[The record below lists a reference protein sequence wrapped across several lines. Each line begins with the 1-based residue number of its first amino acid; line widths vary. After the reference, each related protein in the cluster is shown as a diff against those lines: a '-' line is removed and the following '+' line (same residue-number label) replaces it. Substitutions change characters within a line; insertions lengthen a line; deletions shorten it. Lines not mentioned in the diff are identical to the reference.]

1 MWHTRPWWTVRR
13 RRPGEVRH
21 TDCAR
26 ARSGLCQ
33 AVKRRPAPA
42 CPGGRADL
50 GNGLLIRFTQ
60 VRILP
65 GAPLAV
71 PGSRDS
77 ASAHASAGSNP
88 GKPSPTGDPTRPV
101 PSRGTMLASR
111 APKSSSS
118 PTTNRWIV
126 PSSFF
131 AMKSMSRSRKTPR
144 PCSRSTSTRT
154 RPSKS
159 APGPKLTAITPTD
172 RNVRPDFT
180 GLHGRSAVQ
189 PRPSPAAAL
198 LNLALTWRRGG
209 IVGSIMGVVAQ
220 DLPDHRERIAA
231 AYESKPAYGGYGA
244 PAPTPERDDRVV
256 TVLLE
261 CSETPGLGW
270 NVTGMCDVAARS
282 RGGPGCRNLDVEWAV
297 LGAR

>member
-1 MWHTRPWWTVRR
+1 MSRN
-13 RRPGEVRH
+13 
-21 TDCAR
+21 A
-26 ARSGLCQ
+26 S
-33 AVKRRPAPA
+33 
-42 CPGGRADL
+42 
-50 GNGLLIRFTQ
+50 
-60 VRILP
+60 
-65 GAPLAV
+65 AV

-101 PSRGTMLASR
+101 PSRGTIVRHR

-159 APGPKLTAITPTD
+159 APGPKLTAITCNGPAICRPPLSDCRGIVMALAPLGSKCAGGTGSAGGVSPGQVGAIIGSSVSSWEKI
-172 RNVRPDFT
+172 RRRGQRSIRVSPNGRPDFS

-189 PRPSPAAAL
+189 PRPSPAA
-198 LNLALTWRRGG
+198 NGDSSG
-209 IVGSIMGVVAQ
+209 
-220 DLPDHRERIAA
+220 PH
-231 AYESKPAYGGYGA
+231 GYA
-244 PAPTPERDDRVV
+244 TVPERR
-256 TVLLE
+256 T
-261 CSETPGLGW
+261 SSTR
-270 NVTGMCDVAARS
+270 AASRS
-282 RGGPGCRNLDVEWAV
+282 
-297 LGAR
+297 